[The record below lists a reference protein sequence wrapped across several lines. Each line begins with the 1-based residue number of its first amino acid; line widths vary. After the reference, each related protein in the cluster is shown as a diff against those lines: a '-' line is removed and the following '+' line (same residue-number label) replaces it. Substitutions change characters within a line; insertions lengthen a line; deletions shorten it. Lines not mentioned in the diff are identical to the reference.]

1 MSEQQTQR
9 ASSFQLFSLGIVVED
24 KERNSDT
31 IKVYPVEHLPMLD
44 GKLSDYKPEYKASVP
59 DSKGTLRNS
68 KTEGKAII
76 EAKWLPFGHSNRLTS
91 PDVIKN
97 ETVIIFRYADTEEYH
112 WTTIFREPGI
122 RRKETVVYAYGNKET
137 PLEKWD
143 KNSSY
148 WFAVSTHDKYIHL
161 HTSRSDGEFVE
172 FDIHIDTKYGSITM
186 SDGLGNY
193 SKFDSKTGE
202 MTMNMSHA
210 VTINTPK
217 FTVNSKEI
225 TQNSDKHV
233 NNAKNGITN
242 NTPNVSNTGNVST
255 SGSQNIGGSSYA
267 NPHYNSVH

>member
-1 MSEQQTQR
+1 MSEQHTLR
-9 ASSFQLFSLGIVVED
+9 ASSLHLFSLGIVVED
-24 KERNSDT
+24 KGRSTDIISVSPIEQ
-31 IKVYPVEHLPMLD
+31 LPLIN
-44 GKLSDYKPEYKASVP
+44 GKLSDYNPEYKASAP
-59 DSKGTLRNS
+59 DSKGALQNS
-68 KTEGKAII
+68 KVSAKSVIK
-76 EAKWLPFGHSNRLTS
+76 AKWLPFGHSNRLTS

-97 ETVIIFRYADTEEYH
+97 ETVLIFRYADTEEYH

-122 RRKETVVYAYGNKET
+122 RRKETVFYAYGNKET

-225 TQNSDKHV
+225 VQNSNTQK
-233 NNAKNGITN
+233 NNAKNGIVN
-242 NTPNVSNTGNVST
+242 DTPTVSNTGDVNT
-255 SGSQNIGGSSYA
+255 SGSQSIGGSSWA